1 MYEINTNIILVFYKM
16 RFYLCNMFTL
26 TQITTERRAAKANC
40 LRGGVFTYLI
50 FIEDSGKYDI
60 M

>member
-26 TQITTERRAAKANC
+26 TKIATGRRTTEANC
-40 LRGGVFTYLI
+40 LRGGIYIPHLHRRFR
-50 FIEDSGKYDI
+50 
-60 M
+60 

>member
-26 TQITTERRAAKANC
+26 TKIAIERRAAKANC
-40 LRGGVFTYLI
+40 LRGGGIYIPHLHRRFR
-50 FIEDSGKYDI
+50 
-60 M
+60 

>member
-26 TQITTERRAAKANC
+26 TKIATGRRTTEANC

-60 M
+60 I

>member
-26 TQITTERRAAKANC
+26 TKIATE
-40 LRGGVFTYLI
+40 
-50 FIEDSGKYDI
+50 
-60 M
+60 